1 MTTPIL
7 EMANHPSSLIRQ
19 KAILEFASLKSEEQ
33 QTLFVE
39 LIQSPYKDL
48 REGILDVLSAE
59 VLQSNAS
66 WLNVI
71 AKHLPENPATTT
83 LLSIGLLS
91 LLARFENV
99 PDNPCLRFAEKCL
112 RTDNSDLQYQAIVFL
127 ELQNDGNPAY
137 LEALPPLLE
146 AADEEVRII
155 AIQAIARLAPHWGAS
170 KLTTHATHARGIE
183 GFHTLLARLTLGDEA
198 THRTLEPDLIRSL
211 YQDRFC
217 YPAILALKQYGSERC
232 IEDLLRIAGSFF
244 GEPTMRIAAADAAA
258 KLGSDEGL
266 RWLRKFAQKS
276 GNTDYAKQM
285 LSAYAEK

>member
-7 EMANHPSSLIRQ
+7 EMANHPSSQIRQ
-19 KAILEFASLKSEEQ
+19 RAILEFASLDFEEQ
-33 QTLFVE
+33 QNFFAE

-48 REGILDVLSAE
+48 REGVLDVLSAD
-59 VLQSNAS
+59 VLQSNES

-71 AKHLPENPATTT
+71 AKHFPENPTTTT

-99 PDNPCLRFAEKCL
+99 PDSQCLRFAEQCL
-112 RTDNSDLQYQAIVFL
+112 RSDNADLQYQAIVFL
-127 ELQNDGNPAY
+127 ELQNDSNPTY
-137 LEALPPLLE
+137 IEALSPLLE
-146 AADEEVRII
+146 AGDEEVRII
-155 AIQAIARLAPHWGAS
+155 AIQAIARLAPPWGAT
-170 KLTTHATHARGIE
+170 KLATHATHTHGIE
-183 GFHTLLARLTLGDEA
+183 GFHTLLARLALGDEA
-198 THRTLEPDLIRSL
+198 IHRSLEPDLIRSL

-217 YPAILALKQYGSERC
+217 YPAILALKQYGSDRC

-258 KLGSDEGL
+258 KLGSDEGI